1 MGASLPIMFPTGYTG
16 WKGVHYF
23 CNEPVWVD
31 ELAGAFPA
39 VPIVLTKIGRSIRA
53 SFDACRVVAMRKAKS
68 NKRRGPSVTPYRRD
82 EGGRSS
88 RAISPS
94 ADPTTE

>member
-1 MGASLPIMFPTGYTG
+1 M
-16 WKGVHYF
+16 
-23 CNEPVWVD
+23 D
-31 ELAGAFPA
+31 ELAGAFPE
-39 VPIVLTKIGRSIRA
+39 VPIVLTKMGRSIRA

-94 ADPTTE
+94 ADPTTEWAVSETDYFLGRAAFEIRKNRGSEPRG